1 LYLPMQFHHKGY
13 QMAMQITKPKPKPAG
28 PSVLAKERRGVMRGN
43 REQITVTLPPE
54 TLNRLEGLARG
65 AGMTRAA
72 VLNLAIHRLLEHGL

>member
-1 LYLPMQFHHKGY
+1 LYYRCKSIAGDIKWQCKSPS
-13 QMAMQITKPKPKPAG
+13 PAG

-54 TLNRLEGLARG
+54 TLNRLEVLARG

-72 VLNLAIHRLLEHGL
+72 VLNLGIYRLLENEL